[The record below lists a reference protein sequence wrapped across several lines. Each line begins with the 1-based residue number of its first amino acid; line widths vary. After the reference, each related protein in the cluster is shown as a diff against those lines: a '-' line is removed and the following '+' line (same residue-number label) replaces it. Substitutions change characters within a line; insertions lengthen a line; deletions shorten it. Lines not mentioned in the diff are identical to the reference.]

1 MSRAPGLAG
10 QGEQGVRA
18 DPEASGPSHQ
28 TAGFRRPCLKNQV
41 GEGGGEM
48 SISGLYMHTHTHK
61 HMDAYTTRTQKYTD
75 EKQKCELQVSDN
87 FL

>member
-1 MSRAPGLAG
+1 
-10 QGEQGVRA
+10 
-18 DPEASGPSHQ
+18 
-28 TAGFRRPCLKNQV
+28 
-41 GEGGGEM
+41 M

-87 FL
+87 FLQKRFKSINAPGYKINIEKIVTQDSY